1 MRSFAPLTIA
11 LALALVIAG
20 CGSKTEV
27 THESDAVVD
36 EANDVNRV
44 TTVSFANEKCPIMG
58 GKPDPELVVQWE
70 GKTIGFCCDGC
81 PQKWEKLSDEEK
93 AAKLAAVSHDP
104 AEQADDVSDAD
115 QQQQ

>member
-1 MRSFAPLTIA
+1 MRSFAPLSIV
-11 LALALVIAG
+11 LAFALVIAG
-20 CGSKTEV
+20 CGSKTAV
-27 THESDAVVD
+27 TDENAPVVD
-36 EANDVNRV
+36 EANSINSV

-58 GKPDPELVVQWE
+58 GKPDPELVVQWD

-93 AAKLAAVSHDP
+93 AAKLAAVAHDP
-104 AEQADDVSDAD
+104 AAPADDVTEPD